1 MATLITVIVRVLE
14 TMFVIGMAG
23 SAVVIVLSGIE
34 DVETMLDI
42 GDDEAH

>member
-1 MATLITVIVRVLE
+1 MTTLITVVVRVLE
-14 TMFVIGMAG
+14 TLFVVGMAG

-34 DVETMLDI
+34 DVETMLDM